1 MREFFYPPPVFIEI
15 APASLKALREEGGIE
30 LPLERA
36 ADGKLTA
43 GCREKTLAAL
53 QNFVGRKS

>member
-1 MREFFYPPPVFIEI
+1 MREFFNPPPVFIEI

-36 ADGKLTA
+36 ADGK
-43 GCREKTLAAL
+43 
-53 QNFVGRKS
+53 